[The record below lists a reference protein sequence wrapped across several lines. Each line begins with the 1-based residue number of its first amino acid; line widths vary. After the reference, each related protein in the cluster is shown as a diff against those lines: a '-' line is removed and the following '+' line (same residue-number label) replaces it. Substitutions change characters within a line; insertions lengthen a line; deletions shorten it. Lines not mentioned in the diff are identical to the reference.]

1 MANDLN
7 FTQISTMLN
16 DIHRQVTGNQNAVA
30 PIDTSQFVNVAT
42 TTLMQGYDVVLNAIS
57 QMIGRTIFSVRPY
70 TRKFKSLERTHQ
82 EYGNHVRKLQALDL
96 DWEDDQQWTLKDGE
110 SVDMYK
116 VRKPKI
122 LQTNFYG
129 SVVRQR
135 HYTIFRKQLDNAFSG
150 PGEFSRFM
158 QMVTQNNSDVIEQS
172 HENLARYTVAN
183 LMGGIIDSAS
193 ANQVIHLITEYNADK
208 SPTTPWTLQTLKQSR
223 EAWVDFNQ
231 WSFARMQTISEML
244 TERTY
249 LFHLNLED
257 TQQNPINIPR
267 HTPHRD
273 QRAYFNSGWLNQIAY
288 TVRTNILQE
297 RFMRLLDHERVSFW
311 QNITDPMSINVK
323 PSYTGKQGQVV
334 VATDAVE
341 EGNIFGILYDR
352 EAMGMTTV
360 DQYVS
365 TTPFNSAG
373 GYWNVY
379 FHYTDKWYNDSTEN
393 SVLFLL
399 D

>member
-16 DIHRQVTGNQNAVA
+16 DIHKQVTGNQNAVA

-57 QMIGRTIFSVRPY
+57 QMVGRTIFSIRPY
-70 TRKFKSLERTHQ
+70 SRKFKSLERTHQ
-82 EYGNHVRKLQALDL
+82 EYGNHIRKLQALDL
-96 DWEDDQQWTLKDGE
+96 EWENDQQWTLKDNE

-135 HYTIFRKQLDNAFSG
+135 HYTIFRKHLDAAFSG
-150 PGEFSRFM
+150 PGEFGRFM

-193 ANQVIHLITEYNADK
+193 MNQVIHLITEYNADK
-208 SPTTPWTLQTLKQSR
+208 SHTTPWTLQTLKQSR

-231 WSFARMQTISEML
+231 WAFARMQTVSEML

-257 TQQNPINIPR
+257 AQQNPINIPR
-267 HTPHRD
+267 HTPYRD

-334 VATDAVE
+334 VAADAVE